1 MPLRSQTWRELRRL
15 FNELPAKRVR
25 LLVIVLIAS
34 FLQGLMDVALVGM
47 MTRLAGLM
55 AGGRLQD
62 QLPGVR
68 VFGGGVLDQAGWLL
82 LLLTAAFWIA
92 SLARFGVA
100 LLQGFLSAEIWND
113 LVNKVYRNL
122 MLQRYEFFADN
133 RTANLAE
140 SFNRV
145 LNRVSN
151 SVITPLLAVAGN
163 TLSISV
169 LLVGVVFAIGWSAV
183 WMFVLM
189 LAAYVVASAIVTPYI
204 RLASKQR
211 VRYSRRINMI
221 LMESLR
227 SMRDV
232 HLYSADRYFLN
243 SFSRNGIVAKR
254 YERLVKLLPDVPR
267 FLIEPAAITI
277 LFAAGLI
284 PVVMSGNVGDVRDSI
299 PAIVAV
305 LITLTRISAPLQN
318 TFRNLNKLR
327 GGLPD
332 IEDALELL
340 SLSPKRLLLDDRG
353 VPTPSGVMPRRS
365 IQLDNVSF
373 SYQNSSTQVLSSI
386 SMTIPVGSRIALV
399 GRTGSGKTTIAHIL
413 LGLYRPTSGELL
425 LDGVAVAPEEMPA
438 WQANCA
444 LVPQDIRLL
453 DSSLRENVAFGI
465 SPDRIDDAR
474 VWSALE
480 AAQFDES
487 VAEMPHGLYSIIGE
501 DGVKLS
507 GGQRQ
512 RLSLARA
519 FYREARV
526 LVLDE
531 ATSALDN
538 RTEYD
543 VMQALDLIGRRCT
556 TIVIAHRLSTIRK
569 CDRIYEVDSGVIKA
583 QGDFESLCSAS
594 ESFRDMNRLELN

>member
-1 MPLRSQTWRELRRL
+1 MPLRSQTWIELRRL
-15 FNELPAKRVR
+15 FNELPSKRVR
-25 LLVIVLIAS
+25 LLGAVLVAS

-82 LLLTAAFWIA
+82 ALLIAAFWIA
-92 SLARFGVA
+92 SVARFGVA
-100 LLQGFLSAEIWND
+100 LLQSFLSAEIWND
-113 LVNKVYRNL
+113 LVNKVYCNL

-163 TLSISV
+163 ALSVSV
-169 LLVGVVFAIGWSAV
+169 LLVGVVLAIGWSAV
-183 WMFVLM
+183 WMFILM
-189 LAAYVVASAIVTPYI
+189 LGAYVLASAIVTPYI
-204 RLASKQR
+204 RRASKQR
-211 VRYSRRINMI
+211 VRYTRRINMI

-232 HLYSADRYFLN
+232 HLYSADHYFLSN
-243 SFSRNGIVAKR
+243 LSRNGIVAKR

-277 LFAAGLI
+277 LFAAGLA
-284 PVVMSGNVGDVRDSI
+284 PVVFSGDVGDVRDSI

-332 IEDALELL
+332 IKDALELL
-340 SLSPKRLLLDDRG
+340 SLSPERLLIDADS

-365 IQLDNVSF
+365 IQLDNLAF
-373 SYQNSSTQVLSSI
+373 KYQSSSTEVLRSI
-386 SMTIPVGSRIALV
+386 SMSIPVGSRIALV

-413 LGLYRPTSGELL
+413 LGLYQPTSGELL

-453 DSSLRENVAFGI
+453 DSSLRENVAFGVH
-465 SPDRIDDAR
+465 PDTK

-480 AAQFDES
+480 SAQFDEA
-487 VAEMPHGLYSIIGE
+487 VADMPHGLYTIIGE

-519 FYREARV
+519 FYREAKV

-538 RTEYD
+538 RTEHD

-556 TIVIAHRLSTIRK
+556 TIVIAHRLSTVRK
-569 CDRIYEVDSGVIKA
+569 CDRIYEIDGGVVKA
-583 QGDFESLCSAS
+583 QGDFESLCSMS
-594 ESFRDMNRLELN
+594 DSFRDMNQLELS

>member
-1 MPLRSQTWRELRRL
+1 MPLRSQTWTELRRL
-15 FNELPAKRVR
+15 FNELPSKRVR
-25 LLVIVLIAS
+25 LLGVVLVAS
-34 FLQGLMDVALVGM
+34 FLQGLMDVVLVGM

-55 AGGRLQD
+55 TGGRLQD

-82 LLLTAAFWIA
+82 ALLVAAFWIA
-92 SLARFGVA
+92 SVARFGVA
-100 LLQGFLSAEIWND
+100 LLQSFLSAEIWND
-113 LVNKVYRNL
+113 LVNKVYCNL
-122 MLQRYEFFADN
+122 MLQRYEFYSDN

-163 TLSISV
+163 ALSVSV
-169 LLVGVVFAIGWSAV
+169 LLVGVVLAIGWSAV
-183 WMFVLM
+183 WMFILM
-189 LAAYVVASAIVTPYI
+189 LGAYVVASAIVTPYI
-204 RLASKQR
+204 RRASKQR
-211 VRYSRRINMI
+211 VRYVRRINMI

-232 HLYSADRYFLN
+232 HLYSADHYFLSN
-243 SFSRNGIVAKR
+243 FSQNGIVAKR
-254 YERLVKLLPDVPR
+254 YQRLVKLLPDVPR
-267 FLIEPAAITI
+267 FLIEPVAITI
-277 LFAAGLI
+277 LFAAGLA
-284 PVVMSGNVGDVRDSI
+284 PVVFSGDVGDVRDSI

-332 IEDALELL
+332 IKDALELL
-340 SLSPKRLLLDDRG
+340 SLSPERLLIDADS

-365 IQLDNVSF
+365 IQLENLAF
-373 SYQNSSTQVLSSI
+373 KYQSSSTEVLRSI

-399 GRTGSGKTTIAHIL
+399 GPTGSGKTTIAHIL
-413 LGLYRPTSGELL
+413 LGLYQPTSGQLL

-453 DSSLRENVAFGI
+453 DSSLRENVAFGV
-465 SPDRIDDAR
+465 SPEQINDTK

-480 AAQFDES
+480 AAQFDEA
-487 VAEMPHGLYSIIGE
+487 VADMPHGLYTIIGE

-519 FYREARV
+519 FYREAKV

-538 RTEYD
+538 RTEHD

-556 TIVIAHRLSTIRK
+556 TIVIAHRLSTVRK
-569 CDRIYEVDSGVIKA
+569 CDRIYEIDGGVVKA
-583 QGDFESLCSAS
+583 QGDFESLCSIS
-594 ESFRDMNRLELN
+594 DSFRDMNQLELS